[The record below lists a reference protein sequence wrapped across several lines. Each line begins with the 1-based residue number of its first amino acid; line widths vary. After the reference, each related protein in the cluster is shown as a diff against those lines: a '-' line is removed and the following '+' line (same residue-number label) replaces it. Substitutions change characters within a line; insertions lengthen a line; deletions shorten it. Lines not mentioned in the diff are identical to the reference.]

1 MALAASLLGASVS
14 LVGMTQMPGLS
25 DLFGLAFALST
36 FIAIC
41 ATEARA

>member
-14 LVGMTQMPGLS
+14 LVGMTQMPALS
-25 DLFGLAFALST
+25 DVFGLAFALCT
-36 FIAIC
+36 FLAIC

>member
-14 LVGMTQMPGLS
+14 LVGMTQMPAFS
-25 DLFGLAFALST
+25 DVFGLAFALCT
-36 FIAIC
+36 FLAIC